1 MIEQAGESLY
11 NRKHTITISGGDK
24 MPGLCHRIIDLSN
37 QLCTK
42 SDDKATFVQS

>member
-24 MPGLCHRIIDLSN
+24 MPGLCHRIIDLTN
-37 QLCTK
+37 VKQEFTQPLQV
-42 SDDKATFVQS
+42 AG